1 MRSTVN
7 LVPMTS
13 PCNQSMVLYTP
24 FGPQREFS
32 DLIIGLI
39 VLNSKRLRSQVQLIS
54 TRLPIVYSLES
65 ELLIRG
71 IVQVEI
77 RLSLFFSELPL
88 NLPRFE
94 QPIRKGVYPA
104 CTFLACCRSL
114 TIDSLTHYKSG
125 PDPPM
130 KTSTPGSKNQLGYL
144 VSPLARTPNQH
155 SKAIPFQT
163 HHLVIVH
170 SRFH

>member
-1 MRSTVN
+1 VN
-7 LVPMTS
+7 LVPMTWVRVPS
-13 PCNQSMVLYTP
+13 CNQSMVLYTP

-39 VLNSKRLRSQVQLIS
+39 VLNSKCLRSQVQLIS
-54 TRLPIVYSLES
+54 TRLPFVYSLES

-94 QPIRKGVYPA
+94 QPIQKGVYPA
-104 CTFLACCRSL
+104 CTLQAARRRGCLETAKYTCRPS
-114 TIDSLTHYKSG
+114 SG
-125 PDPPM
+125 HN
-130 KTSTPGSKNQLGYL
+130 KTTAQKKGLLSTDQILSVP
-144 VSPLARTPNQH
+144 
-155 SKAIPFQT
+155 
-163 HHLVIVH
+163 
-170 SRFH
+170 